1 MSDTGVDGRTS
12 PTPLRVPEPT
22 VERLSTYLQ
31 FLYSAAASGLTTIS
45 SAHVE
50 SATAVSAAQFRK
62 DLSYF
67 GEFGKPG
74 VGYVIAELQTRISR
88 ILQLH
93 ETQPVILI
101 GLGNLGAALLSYPGL
116 TEQRFQVVAA
126 FDIDPSKCG
135 RTVQGVPV
143 YGLAELTSQCARLNP
158 RIAILAV
165 PGQAAQQAFD
175 LAYKTGVRAILNFAP
190 AVLRVPSGVTVR
202 NVSFTQELAVLS
214 YHIKTDQLES

>member
-1 MSDTGVDGRTS
+1 MSDIGVDGRTS

-74 VGYVIAELQTRISR
+74 VGYVIAELQSRISR

-126 FDIDPSKCG
+126 FDIDPNK
-135 RTVQGVPV
+135 
-143 YGLAELTSQCARLNP
+143 
-158 RIAILAV
+158 
-165 PGQAAQQAFD
+165 
-175 LAYKTGVRAILNFAP
+175 
-190 AVLRVPSGVTVR
+190 
-202 NVSFTQELAVLS
+202 
-214 YHIKTDQLES
+214 

>member
-1 MSDTGVDGRTS
+1 MPDSGVDGRSSS
-12 PTPLRVPEPT
+12 PPFRVPEPT

-74 VGYVIAELQTRISR
+74 VGYVISELQARISR

-116 TEQRFQVVAA
+116 TEQRFKVVAA
-126 FDIDPSKCG
+126 FDIDPNKCG
-135 RTVQGVPV
+135 RVIQGVPV
-143 YGLAELTSQCARLNP
+143 YGLGKIAEECARLTP

-165 PGQAAQQAFD
+165 PGHAAQQAFEQV
-175 LAYKTGVRAILNFAP
+175 YQNGIRAILNFAP
-190 AVLRVPSGVTVR
+190 AVLRVPTGVTVR

-214 YHIKTDQLES
+214 YHIKTDQLDT

>member
-1 MSDTGVDGRTS
+1 MPDSGVDGRNS
-12 PTPLRVPEPT
+12 PTTLRVPEPT

-74 VGYVIAELQTRISR
+74 VGYVIAELQSRISR

-93 ETQPVILI
+93 ETQTVILI

-116 TEQRFQVVAA
+116 TEQRFRVVAA
-126 FDIDPSKCG
+126 FDIDPSKCNQSF
-135 RTVQGVPV
+135 QGVPV
-143 YGLAELTSQCARLNP
+143 FGLSEISDRCSRLNP

-165 PGQAAQQAFD
+165 PGQAAQQAFE
-175 LAYKTGVRAILNFAP
+175 LAYQTGIRAILNFAP
-190 AVLRVPSGVTVR
+190 TVLRVPTGVTVR

-214 YHIKTDQLES
+214 YHIKTDHLES

>member
-1 MSDTGVDGRTS
+1 MPATGADGQTS
-12 PTPLRVPEPT
+12 PTQVRVPEPT

-74 VGYVIAELQTRISR
+74 VGYVISELQARISR

-93 ETQPVILI
+93 EPQPVILI

-116 TEQRFQVVAA
+116 TEQRFKVVAA
-126 FDIDPSKCG
+126 FDIDPRKAG
-135 RTVQGVPV
+135 RVVQGVPV
-143 YGLAELTSQCARLNP
+143 FHLDELATQCDQLSP

-165 PGQAAQQAFD
+165 PGQVAQQTFD
-175 LAYKTGVRAILNFAP
+175 LIYKTGIRAILNFAP
-190 AVLRVPSGVTVR
+190 AVLRVPNGVTVR

>member
-1 MSDTGVDGRTS
+1 
-12 PTPLRVPEPT
+12 
-22 VERLSTYLQ
+22 
-31 FLYSAAASGLTTIS
+31 LTTIS

-50 SATAVSAAQFRK
+50 SATAISAAQFRK

-74 VGYVIAELQTRISR
+74 VGYVIAELQSRISR

-116 TEQRFQVVAA
+116 TEQRFRVVAA
-126 FDIDPSKCG
+126 FDIDPRKCG
-135 RTVQGVPV
+135 RKVQGVPA
-143 YGLAELTSQCARLNP
+143 YGLNELMSQCALLSP

-175 LAYKTGVRAILNFAP
+175 LAYKTGIRAILNFAP

-214 YHIKTDQLES
+214 YHIKTDQLDS